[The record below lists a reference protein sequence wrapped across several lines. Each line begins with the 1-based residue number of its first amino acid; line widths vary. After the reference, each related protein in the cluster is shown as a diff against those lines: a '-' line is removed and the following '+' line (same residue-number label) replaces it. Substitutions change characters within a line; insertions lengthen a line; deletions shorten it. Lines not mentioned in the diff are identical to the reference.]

1 MALLVTISGDASNY
15 LIRGV
20 IWEVG
25 PSSYR
30 ARVDLVPAASRA
42 DLSQSPIS
50 VVSAG
55 GLTLQGALDQ
65 AVARVMTAVD
75 APVQNLEVRAAPHHA
90 EAAVQPQ

>member
-15 LIRGV
+15 LIRGA

-25 PSSYR
+25 TSSYR
-30 ARVDLVPAASRA
+30 ARVHLVPAASRA

-55 GLTLQGALDQ
+55 GLTLHGALDQ
-65 AVARVMTAVD
+65 AIARVMTAVG
-75 APVQNLEVRAAPHHA
+75 APVQNLEVRAAPRHA